1 MASDEDPRQH
11 RTVSRVTNILEL
23 VAAEP
28 HGARLATLAT
38 ALEAPRSSV
47 HGLVQGLLAVGYLR
61 EEEGGYLIGPAVP
74 ALLRPAS
81 PALPALARPGMQQL
95 HARFD
100 ETVMLAVAVGDSVAY
115 LDTIESTQ
123 LIRYSAPRRQR
134 RPMYPTSSGK
144 CLLAGAPQRRREGY
158 LRKHITD
165 EHDRAAVRSELD
177 QARAD
182 GVAFNRGETL
192 PDVNAVASLVSA
204 GGKPLAA
211 IAVAG
216 PAPRMEGKLTD
227 AAAAVREAARE
238 LSHELG

>member
-11 RTVSRVTNILEL
+11 RTVSRVTDILEL

-28 HGARLATLAT
+28 HGAKLATLTT
-38 ALEAPRSSV
+38 ALAAPRSSV

-61 EEEGGYLIGPAVP
+61 EQDGAYLIGPAVS
-74 ALLRPAS
+74 ALLSPAS
-81 PALPALARPGMQQL
+81 PALPTLARPGLQQL
-95 HARFD
+95 QTRFD

-115 LDTIESTQ
+115 LDTIVSTQ

-144 CLLAGAPQRRREGY
+144 CLLAGAPQRRIEGY
-158 LRKHITD
+158 LRKHIAD
-165 EHDRAAVRSELD
+165 EQDRAAVRSELD
-177 QARAD
+177 RARED
-182 GVAFNRGETL
+182 GIAFNRGETL

-204 GGKPLAA
+204 GGKPVAA

-216 PAPRMEGKLTD
+216 PASRMEPKLTE
-227 AAAAVREAARE
+227 AATAVHEAARE
-238 LSHELG
+238 LSGKLG